1 MIVTTAVTIR
11 QLLWQTDDI
20 RQLLEIERASFNRYD
35 AYSVEDFERWCHYN
49 PDLCQAAELDGRMA
63 GYLLARL
70 LPGFCDLGS
79 LAIAPAYRRAGVGRA
94 LLAELEQRLNAAGVP
109 EIQLEVR
116 TSNRSGLAFW
126 RQMGFVPFG
135 TLPAFYQDG
144 EDAVRMRKEL
154 EISRPEWLRPE

>member
-1 MIVTTAVTIR
+1 MVVTSAVTIR

-20 RQLLEIERASFNRYD
+20 RQLLEIERASFNCYD
-35 AYSVEDFERWCHYN
+35 AYSVDDFERWCHYN
-49 PDLCQAAELDGRMA
+49 PDLCLAAELDGRMA

-70 LPGFCDLGS
+70 RPGFCDLGS

-94 LLAELEQRLNAAGVP
+94 LLAELEQRSKAAGVS

-126 RQMGFVPFG
+126 RQVGFIPFG
-135 TLPAFYQDG
+135 TLPAFYEDG

-154 EISRPEWLRPE
+154 ETGRSE